1 MYLDL
6 PILEQEDIKNLSRS
20 TMSNEIGAVI

>member
-6 PILEQEDIKNLSRS
+6 PILEQEDTKNLNRS
-20 TMSNEIGAVI
+20 IMSNEIGAVI